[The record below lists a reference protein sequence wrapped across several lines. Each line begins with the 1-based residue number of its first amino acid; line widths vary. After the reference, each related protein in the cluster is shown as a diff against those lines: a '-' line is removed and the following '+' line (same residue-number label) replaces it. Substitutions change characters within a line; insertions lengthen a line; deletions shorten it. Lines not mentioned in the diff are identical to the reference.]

1 MTAFFTLFYY
11 TLNKSFIDFLKGKIP
26 LTIYLDMIFLLNL
39 FCNWMILLLTKL
51 LVRTDTKWYRILLG
65 SIFASLLVPLT
76 LYFPHS
82 IFTSVL
88 VKLLYFI
95 LILFCNLMILLLTK
109 LLVRTDTKWYRIL
122 LGSIFASLLVPLTL
136 YFPHSIFTS
145 VLGKL
150 VYSILI
156 VWCTFGFHSL
166 HNLGRNLFVFY
177 FVSFAIGGGLFG
189 IHFILQ
195 YSILDTAIFYPKN
208 VYGNEISFLFII
220 IVFPLISLFINF
232 RMFRH
237 V

>member
-11 TLNKSFIDFLKGKIP
+11 TLNKSFIDLKGKIP

-39 FCNWMILLLTKL
+39 FYNW
-51 LVRTDTKWYRILLG
+51 
-65 SIFASLLVPLT
+65 
-76 LYFPHS
+76 
-82 IFTSVL
+82 
-88 VKLLYFI
+88 
-95 LILFCNLMILLLTK
+95 MILLLTK

-150 VYSILI
+150 AYSILI

-195 YSILDTAIFYPKN
+195 YSILDTAILYPKN
-208 VYGNEISFLFII
+208 VYGNEISFLRSEEHTSELQSRGHL
-220 IVFPLISLFINF
+220 VCRLLLQKKKS
-232 RMFRH
+232 
-237 V
+237 